1 MTEKINII
9 GAGIAGLTA
18 GCYLQMNGYDT
29 EIFELGSSPGG
40 LCCAWDR
47 KGYTIE
53 GCIHWLVGSAP
64 GSFYNLWNELI
75 DMEDLDVYDYEL
87 YMRVEDKMGNYLDFF
102 TDVDRLEQE
111 LLEKAPEDKKL
122 IKPFIKGIRKLL
134 SFGMPV
140 EKAQE
145 MYGFSDGLKMMAQ
158 TLPYLATIRK
168 WLKVTAREYG
178 SKCKNPL
185 FRKAITESFVP
196 EMSLL
201 FVIMTLAWMHNRIAG
216 YPIGGSKNFAGQ
228 IEKKYKNLGGKINYR
243 SKVEKILV
251 RNDRAYGIQL
261 ENGKK
266 HEADLVISAADGHF
280 TIFEMLGGRYI
291 NNKIKDYYEN
301 YELFPSY
308 LQISLGVSQ
317 KLDHLPSPVLLE
329 LEKPLK
335 LDDETSHGDIPFRIF
350 NFDPTLSPKGKTLV
364 EATLTTYNYKYWTEL
379 REKNRKKY
387 KSEKEKIGKEV
398 IDIFSKRYGIPK
410 SKIELLDVSS
420 PATVIRYTNNWKG
433 SLEGWLLTP
442 KMGLRRMKKTLP
454 GLDNF
459 YLIGQWVE
467 PGGGL
472 PSALL
477 SGRNVAQ
484 IICKKAGKE
493 FVGASA
499 RRE

>member
-1 MTEKINII
+1 MAKKINII

-29 EIFELGSSPGG
+29 EIFELNSVPGG

-64 GSFYNLWNELI
+64 CSFYNLWNELI
-75 DMEDLDVYDYEL
+75 NMKRLKMFDFDLFVKIEDTD
-87 YMRVEDKMGNYLDFF
+87 GNYINLY
-102 TDVDRLEQE
+102 TDVDKLKQE
-111 LLEKAPEDKKL
+111 LLKKAPEDEKL
-122 IKPFIKGIRKLL
+122 IKPLIKGIRKMLKF
-134 SFGMPV
+134 SMPV
-140 EKAQE
+140 EKAPE
-145 MYGFSDGLKMMAQ
+145 TYGFIDGMKMMSK
-158 TLPYLATIRK
+158 TLPYLGTLRK
-168 WLKVTAREYG
+168 WLKITAREYG
-178 SKCKNPL
+178 NRCKNPL
-185 FRKAITESFVP
+185 LKTAIAKSFLP
-196 EMSLL
+196 NMS
-201 FVIMTLAWMHNRIAG
+201 VIFILMTLVWMHNRIAG

-228 IEKKYKNLGGKINYR
+228 IEKQYKDLGGKINYR
-243 SKVEKILV
+243 SRVNKILV
-251 RNDRAYGIQL
+251 KNDKAYGIEL
-261 ENGKK
+261 KNGKK
-266 HEADLVISAADGHF
+266 YESDLVISAADGYC
-280 TIFEMLGGRYI
+280 TIFEMLKGKYI
-291 NNKIKDYYEN
+291 NDKIKDYYEN

-308 LQISLGVSQ
+308 LQVSLGVSK
-317 KLDHLPSPVLLE
+317 KLDDLPHAVLLE

-335 LDDETSHGDIPFRIF
+335 LDDETSHNDIGFRIF

-364 EATLTTYNYKYWTEL
+364 EAILTTYNYKHWTEL

-387 KSEKEKIGKEV
+387 KSEKERIGKEV
-398 IDIFSKRYGIPK
+398 IDIFSKRYGIQK
-410 SKIELLDVSS
+410 SDIELLDVSS
-420 PATVIRYTNNWKG
+420 PATVIRFTNNWKG

-442 KMGLRRMKKTLP
+442 KMGLKQMKKTLP

-484 IICKKAGKE
+484 IICKGDKKR
-493 FVGASA
+493 FST
-499 RRE
+499 